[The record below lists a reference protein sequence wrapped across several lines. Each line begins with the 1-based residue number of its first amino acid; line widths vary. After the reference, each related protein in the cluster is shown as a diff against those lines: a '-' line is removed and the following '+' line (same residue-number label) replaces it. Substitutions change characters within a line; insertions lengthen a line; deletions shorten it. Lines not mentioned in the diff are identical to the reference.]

1 MLNYMSIEHSGEA
14 SGSKAPVGVPAAMGQ
29 GTPVVL
35 LGGSLDGSAN
45 NLVVDLESLALSMS
59 RTENLP
65 VLSSVVTEVLNTI
78 DNPSSSPKMLEGILE
93 RDASIAGKILR
104 VANSAA
110 YSSQPIASVGRAV
123 SMLGLN
129 TVRSL
134 VVSIGFQN
142 FSSGRSRSQRFSRVE
157 FWKHSLAV
165 ALAARVLARMKAPAL
180 AEEAYTAGLM
190 HDMGLLILD
199 RFCPEEL
206 DRAIFDSAERGL
218 PIHASLNEVLGYDEA
233 QVSGLMAER
242 FRLSELIRNAIEFHL
257 NPIAADQHQEASML
271 VSAANTLAHQC
282 GYENQAPG
290 VEMAMDAM
298 AQVFLGI
305 GEDQLGVIKT
315 VIQAEV
321 ARNEAA
327 FNLDAAA

>member
-1 MLNYMSIEHSGEA
+1 
-14 SGSKAPVGVPAAMGQ
+14 
-29 GTPVVL
+29 
-35 LGGSLDGSAN
+35 
-45 NLVVDLESLALSMS
+45 
-59 RTENLP
+59 
-65 VLSSVVTEVLNTI
+65 
-78 DNPSSSPKMLEGILE
+78 MLETILE

-123 SMLGLN
+123 TMLGLN

-142 FSSGRSRSQRFSRVE
+142 FSSGRSRSQNFSKVE

-165 ALAARVLARMKAPAL
+165 ALSARVLARMKAPAL

-190 HDMGLLILD
+190 HDMGLMIID
-199 RFCPEEL
+199 RFCPAEL
-206 DRAIFDSAERGL
+206 DRAITGAQEQGEPLSQ
-218 PIHASLNEVLGYDEA
+218 VLEKVVGFHEA
-233 QVSGLMAER
+233 QVSAMMAER
-242 FRLSELIRNAIEFHL
+242 FRLSERIRHAIEFHL
-257 NPIAADQHQEASML
+257 NPIADDKHQEASML

-290 VEMAMDAM
+290 VEMPLDPM
-298 AQVFLGI
+298 AQAFLGMP
-305 GEDQLGVIKT
+305 EEQLGVIKT

-321 ARNEAA
+321 AKNEAA
-327 FNLDAAA
+327 FNLSAAA

>member
-1 MLNYMSIEHSGEA
+1 M
-14 SGSKAPVGVPAAMGQ
+14 
-29 GTPVVL
+29 
-35 LGGSLDGSAN
+35 
-45 NLVVDLESLALSMS
+45 
-59 RTENLP
+59 
-65 VLSSVVTEVLNTI
+65 TEVLNTI
-78 DNPSSSPKMLEGILE
+78 DDPSSSPRMLEGILE

-104 VANSAA
+104 VSNSAA

-123 SMLGLN
+123 TMLGLN

-142 FSSGRSRSQRFSRVE
+142 FSSGRSRSQRFSKVE

-190 HDMGLLILD
+190 HDMGLMIVD
-199 RFCPEEL
+199 RFCPAEL
-206 DRAIFDSAERGL
+206 DRAIIGAQEQGKPLCDILEQVVGF
-218 PIHASLNEVLGYDEA
+218 HEA

-242 FRLSELIRNAIEFHL
+242 FRLGERIRHAIQFHL
-257 NPIAADQHQEASML
+257 NPIADDKHQEASML

-290 VEMAMDAM
+290 VEMVMDPM
-298 AQVFLGI
+298 AQAFLGMPD
-305 GEDQLGVIKT
+305 EQLAVIRT
-315 VIQAEV
+315 VVQAEV
-321 ARNEAA
+321 AKNEAA
-327 FNLDAAA
+327 FNLDSAA